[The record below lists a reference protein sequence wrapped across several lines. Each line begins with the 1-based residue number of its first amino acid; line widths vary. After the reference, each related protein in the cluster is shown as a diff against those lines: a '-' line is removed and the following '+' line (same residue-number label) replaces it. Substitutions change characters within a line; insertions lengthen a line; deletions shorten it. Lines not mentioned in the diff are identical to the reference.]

1 MPGIPTLNPKDFTL
15 DMLRDRWLFLLVRV
29 LAEPLAAALAPP
41 LIAFGPQWETVD
53 AQSRTLSDAV
63 LQAKAN
69 TVTADNALN
78 KVAQDASTAIHG
90 GQQPDVTLPV
100 HQLYFGNATPH
111 EFRKPILGSQL
122 ASMNA
127 WPELL
132 AKATQPELLAL
143 AAAGDAAVSAGEA
156 AATALQDAEA
166 NLAKFELDG
175 ALKQLFDSY
184 NALAA
189 KTYGGLRAIVHDQ
202 PGLNLPQSWPES
214 FFLHESRA
222 AAPRTIEGVKAEIEK
237 RKAAVAELEALLVEL
252 EAKKQAAEAIAL
264 EEAKAQEA
272 AALAKAAAAAAKK
285 EAAAAKKKADLASA
299 AAKRA
304 RKKLKA

>member
-15 DMLRDRWLFLLVRV
+15 DMLRDRWLFMLVRV
-29 LAEPLAAALAPP
+29 LAEPLSAALAPP
-41 LIAFGPQWETVD
+41 LIAFGPQWDSVD

-69 TVTADNALN
+69 TVTADNGLN
-78 KVAQDASTAIHG
+78 TLVLDVSSVIHG

-100 HQLYFGNATPH
+100 HQLYFGNATPY
-111 EFRKPILGSQL
+111 EFRKPVLGSQL

-127 WPELL
+127 WPDLL

-175 ALKQLFDSY
+175 AMKQLFDSY

-189 KTYGGLRAIVHDQ
+189 KTYGALRAIVHDQ
-202 PGLNLPQSWPES
+202 PALNLPQSWPES

-222 AAPRTIEGVKAEIEK
+222 ATAKTIEAVKVELEK
-237 RKAAVAELEALLVEL
+237 RKAAVAESEALLLEL
-252 EAKKQAAEAIAL
+252 ETKKQAAEAMAL

-285 EAAAAKKKADLASA
+285 EAAAAQKKANLAIA

-304 RKKLKA
+304 RKKLKG